1 MLYEPEFWVAVAFV
15 IFLGIVV
22 WAGGFKTLIQ
32 GLDARG
38 KLVQAELD
46 EAKRLREEAA
56 RVLADYRARRTEAER
71 EAEAIVAAARDE
83 AERASREAHER
94 MTDFINR
101 RTAAAEAKIAQAEQ
115 QAFAQVRAAAAET
128 AVRVSETILR
138 ETVIGDK
145 AQELLT
151 RSLADVRAKLHS

>member
-1 MLYEPEFWVAVAFV
+1 
-15 IFLGIVV
+15 
-22 WAGGFKTLIQ
+22 
-32 GLDARG
+32 
-38 KLVQAELD
+38 
-46 EAKRLREEAA
+46 
-56 RVLADYRARRTEAER
+56 
-71 EAEAIVAAARDE
+71 
-83 AERASREAHER
+83 

-138 ETVIGDK
+138 ETVTGDK